1 LDLSEEKRQDLCKI
15 MLEEVLQTVSVSGGI
30 NEIVVVSKDENALKI
45 AKNFKATQLADNE
58 TGVNDAVKLADAY
71 LVNNGFDASIVFPQ
85 DIPFIKPQ
93 DIDFLLR
100 FQNVPKFVVVVPSR
114 HFDGTNALVRMP
126 VNLMETHYDEDS
138 YKIHLTIGKSHTS
151 KTSLAFVRRIML
163 DVDNNEDLRYLLQQ
177 NEKPDISEK
186 ILNLIKSV
194 KS

>member
-1 LDLSEEKRQDLCKI
+1 MDLSEEKRQDLCKI
-15 MLEEVLQTVSVSGGI
+15 MLEEVLQTVSVSNGI

-100 FQNVPKFVVVVPSR
+100 FQNAPKFVVVVPSR

-186 ILNLIKSV
+186 ILNLIKFV